1 MLIHSALVLFS
12 GVMAVSMVAASTVP
26 SAADGS
32 FSIVTK
38 LYDECSAKDYS
49 LSTCFKM
56 KAVTLFDRVA
66 RSDSIPFG
74 EQLSFVKEEKD
85 RQDYGRAI
93 TENDLESSLAST
105 SEEQKDTTLNSMLLD
120 RVSRFMN
127 SHTIKIS
134 LPKLSSE
141 DLSRSL
147 EEARGK
153 SKKQMSMIMM
163 AIAMKAMMLIPLAI
177 GALFL
182 LAGKAFIISKIALV
196 LALIIT
202 LKKLLSKQ
210 HEHPHEHGWSSGGGG
225 HGGGWDRRSLI
236 NDVTHN
242 LAYGAQKPQQ

>member
-1 MLIHSALVLFS
+1 MTLQLENIY
-12 GVMAVSMVAASTVP
+12 VS
-26 SAADGS
+26 
-32 FSIVTK
+32 
-38 LYDECSAKDYS
+38 
-49 LSTCFKM
+49 
-56 KAVTLFDRVA
+56 
-66 RSDSIPFG
+66 
-74 EQLSFVKEEKD
+74 
-85 RQDYGRAI
+85 
-93 TENDLESSLAST
+93 
-105 SEEQKDTTLNSMLLD
+105 
-120 RVSRFMN
+120 
-127 SHTIKIS
+127 
-134 LPKLSSE
+134 
-141 DLSRSL
+141 
-147 EEARGK
+147 ARGK